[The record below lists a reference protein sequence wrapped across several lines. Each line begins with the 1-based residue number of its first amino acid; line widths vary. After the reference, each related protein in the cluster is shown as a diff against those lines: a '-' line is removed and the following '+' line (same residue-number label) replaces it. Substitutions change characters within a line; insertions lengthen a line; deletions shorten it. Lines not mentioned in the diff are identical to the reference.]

1 MCSSIRHLDFFSD
14 LGHAGIP
21 TGVRLFPLSLSRLLE
36 NMVIISA
43 VLNIKLTL
51 FEQKAQQLIYRHGQ
65 TVDAHDYG

>member
-1 MCSSIRHLDFFSD
+1 M
-14 LGHAGIP
+14 
-21 TGVRLFPLSLSRLLE
+21 FPLSLSRLLE

-43 VLNIKLTL
+43 MLNIKLTL